1 MSRAW
6 DVDASSTGEPP
17 GALESL
23 FREGIRRAAAL
34 GFSSFFLTEEALR
47 RAFNDSVP
55 REWVDY
61 VARQGEEVRAELFE
75 ALSTQFQK
83 WLREI
88 DVVEVLSE
96 VARRHDISVRLE
108 ISAAP
113 KQGEDAD
120 RESPFHPGSDLA
132 AKVRR

>member
-6 DVDASSTGEPP
+6 DVDASPTGERP

-23 FREGIRRAAAL
+23 FREGIRRAASL
-34 GFSSFFLTEEALR
+34 GFSSFFLTEEAMR

-75 ALSTQFQK
+75 ALSMQFQK

-113 KQGEDAD
+113 KQDAD
-120 RESPFHPGSDLA
+120 SGSPRSPFEVIS
-132 AKVRR
+132 RRK

>member
-6 DVDASSTGEPP
+6 DADASSAEESP

-23 FREGIRRAAAL
+23 FREGIRRAASL

-61 VARQGEEVRAELFE
+61 VARQGDEVRAELFE

-113 KQGEDAD
+113 KQEEEAT
-120 RESPFHPGSDLA
+120 RESPRSPLEVIS
-132 AKVRR
+132 RRK